1 MYFEAEQMRLFQ
13 GLESVVRIAD
23 AEQCEIL
30 HLVVTRWSVY
40 LVVRQE

>member
-1 MYFEAEQMRLFQ
+1 MYFEAEQMYLFHA
-13 GLESVVRIAD
+13 LESVVRIAD